1 MAASRAMT
9 VNAADIQ
16 GVIDRF
22 PADARLTRSG
32 RLKVP
37 GPARA

>member
-1 MAASRAMT
+1 MTAS
-9 VNAADIQ
+9 AADIQ

-22 PADARLTRSG
+22 PAGARLTRSG

-37 GPARA
+37 APASA